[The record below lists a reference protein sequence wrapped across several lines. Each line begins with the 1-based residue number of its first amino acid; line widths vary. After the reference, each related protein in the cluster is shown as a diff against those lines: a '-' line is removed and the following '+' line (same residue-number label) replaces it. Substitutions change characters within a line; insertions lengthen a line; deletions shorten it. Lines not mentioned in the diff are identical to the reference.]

1 MLFDAHPVETCRIA
15 VLPNGDDSFAARIQ
29 ALRNADTSVR
39 IQALIFTGDES
50 GLYIAEFI
58 KEKKAQG
65 LDVRVIVD
73 AMSNPGCTNPV
84 DVFRSEAKRGFE
96 NVRWEALETD
106 SDSKKNHFCRCIY
119 VDSCPW
125 LFGAGR
131 Y

>member
-1 MLFDAHPVETCRIA
+1 LAEEFVGSPKEEIGRSVLFDAHPAETCWIA

-73 AMSNPGCTNPV
+73 AMSNPVAQTQWMYFDLKQN
-84 DVFRSEAKRGFE
+84 
-96 NVRWEALETD
+96 
-106 SDSKKNHFCRCIY
+106 
-119 VDSCPW
+119 
-125 LFGAGR
+125 AGLKMCDGR
-131 Y
+131 H